1 MSTVEEI
8 VNAIKDLP
16 PEKREE
22 VRRRLLRLW
31 STGSPGLARGS
42 DKSGPLYR
50 MLFLTS
56 DGNLPIKRVHPRRPP
71 IKIKGK
77 PISETVIED
86 RR

>member
-8 VNAIKDLP
+8 LEAINELP
-16 PEKREE
+16 PEKRNEL
-22 VRRRLLRLW
+22 RRRLVFVW
-31 STGSPGLARGS
+31 
-42 DKSGPLYR
+42 D
-50 MLFLTS
+50 
-56 DGNLPIKRVHPRRPP
+56 NLSSNRAFITPNTPVRPRVHPRRPA

>member
-8 VNAIKDLP
+8 VNAVKDLP

-31 STGSPGLARGS
+31 STDSADLPGST
-42 DKSGPLYR
+42 DHK
-50 MLFLTS
+50 
-56 DGNLPIKRVHPRRPP
+56 LPIKRVRPRRQPR
-71 IKIKGK
+71 KIKGR